1 MNNLNPLY
9 DPATDNLPI
18 ADNVQKMLNQPLEDP
33 TGLDPA
39 DETFLNDVIAKFES
53 GKIKPHSPSSLL
65 NEPVYEKLDDA
76 KKGKADQ
83 KAFNIL
89 ATLRRIH
96 DLWIAHPIVTFQIQN
111 EIHTIRLIK
120 ENLEDELGDVFIV

>member
-1 MNNLNPLY
+1 MNQINPLY

-18 ADNVQKMLNQPLEDP
+18 ADDIQKMINQPLVDP

-39 DETFLNDVIAKFES
+39 DEAFLNDVLAKFES
-53 GKIKPHSPSSLL
+53 GQIKPHSPSSLL
-65 NEPVYEKLDDA
+65 NEPAYEKLDDV
-76 KKGKADQ
+76 KKSRADQ

-89 ATLRRIH
+89 TTLRRIH
-96 DLWIAHPIVTFQIQN
+96 DLWLAHPIVTFQLQN

-120 ENLEDELGDVFIV
+120 ENLEDELGNVFIV